1 MRVKVFCP
9 RSKEPLQ
16 LEVVA
21 GETIGA
27 LRGRVAQQVGGG
39 ATSVLLLAGQK
50 VRDPEYALRLEPRS
64 PRAWSN
70 ASDARSSRMVTRR

>member
-1 MRVKVFCP
+1 MFCP
-9 RSKEPLQ
+9 RSKAPLQ

-50 VRDPEYALRLEPRS
+50 VRDPEYALRFEPRS
-64 PRAWSN
+64 LQAWSN
-70 ASDARSSRMVTRR
+70 TSGARSLRMVTRW